1 MCELF
6 FVAEQSVNCVTAAAL
21 ADDARSML
29 EGASGIAAPEVVAHF
44 AENLRNTGSALHA
57 K

>member
-6 FVAEQSVNCVTAAAL
+6 FVAYLTVAAL
-21 ADDARSML
+21 ADDKKSTL
-29 EGASGIAAPEVVAHF
+29 EDAYEISAPEVVGHF
-44 AENLRNTGSALHA
+44 AGNLRNTGSALHA

>member
-1 MCELF
+1 MDCYD
-6 FVAEQSVNCVTAAAL
+6 VTVAAL
-21 ADDARSML
+21 ADDAKSTR
-29 EGASGIAAPEVVAHF
+29 EAASGIAAPEVVAHS

>member
-1 MCELF
+1 MDCYD
-6 FVAEQSVNCVTAAAL
+6 VTVAAL
-21 ADDARSML
+21 ADDAKSMR
-29 EGASGIAAPEVVAHF
+29 EDASGIAAPKVVAHC